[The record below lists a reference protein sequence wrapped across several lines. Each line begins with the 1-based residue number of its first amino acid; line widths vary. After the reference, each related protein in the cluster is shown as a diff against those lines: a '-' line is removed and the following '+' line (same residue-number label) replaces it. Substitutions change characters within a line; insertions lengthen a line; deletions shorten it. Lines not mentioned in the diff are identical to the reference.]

1 MRIKDAIHLANFN
14 KKHGLPL
21 VDRGKLITEFM
32 LQEAFNTNWKNFKRF
47 RNYNKENIYNLF
59 EISSK

>member
-21 VDRGKLITEFM
+21 PDRGKLLTETM
-32 LQEAFNTNWKNFKRF
+32 L
-47 RNYNKENIYNLF
+47 
-59 EISSK
+59 